1 MSKKLCVNS
10 MCIACNICTNEAPK
24 TFELKADP
32 VTDMV
37 SSVVVNQNGNKPEE
51 IQRAIDMCPVTA
63 ISWEEEEE
71 NK

>member
-1 MSKKLCVNS
+1 MTKKLCVNS
-10 MCIACNICTNEAPK
+10 MCIACNICTNEAPQ
-24 TFELKADP
+24 TFELKEDP
-32 VTDMV
+32 TTNII
-37 SSVVVNQNGNKPEE
+37 SSVVVNQTGNTLEE